1 MARKF
6 QRKGAIYKLKV
17 LVFSNGVTKEI
28 TGDAGKYW
36 LCGEERFR
44 KAGKQFLEVRDI
56 PEEEKNSKKRT
67 PPEKKKTAKKK
78 KAAEVTEDGE
88 RDE

>member
-1 MARKF
+1 M
-6 QRKGAIYKLKV
+6 KV

-44 KAGKQFLEVRDI
+44 KAGRQFLEVREI
-56 PEEEKNSKKRT
+56 AEAAPAQ
-67 PPEKKKTAKKK
+67 KKKPAKKK

-88 RDE
+88 RGE

>member
-1 MARKF
+1 M
-6 QRKGAIYKLKV
+6 KV

-44 KAGKQFLEVRDI
+44 KAGKQFLEVRDV
-56 PEEEKNSKKRT
+56 PEAGETAEIQPKGGEKRASS
-67 PPEKKKTAKKK
+67 PKK
-78 KAAEVTEDGE
+78 KAAKEKKKAGVMEDGE
-88 RDE
+88 RGE

>member
-1 MARKF
+1 M
-6 QRKGAIYKLKV
+6 KV
-17 LVFSNGVTKEI
+17 LVFSSGATKEI

-44 KAGKQFLEVRDI
+44 KAGKQFLEVRDF
-56 PEEEKNSKKRT
+56 PEEEKEPKKRT
-67 PPEKKKTAKKK
+67 SPAKKKTAKKK

-88 RDE
+88 RGE

>member
-1 MARKF
+1 M
-6 QRKGAIYKLKV
+6 KV

-44 KAGKQFLEVRDI
+44 KAGKQFLEVRDV
-56 PEEEKNSKKRT
+56 PEAEEPVEIQPKSGEKRASSPKKRASR
-67 PPEKKKTAKKK
+67 KKKEAG
-78 KAAEVTEDGE
+78 VVEDGE
-88 RDE
+88 CGE

>member
-1 MARKF
+1 M
-6 QRKGAIYKLKV
+6 KV
-17 LVFSNGVTKEI
+17 LVFSNGITKEI

-44 KAGKQFLEVRDI
+44 KAGKQFVEVREI
-56 PEEEKNSKKRT
+56 PETEEAPK
-67 PPEKKKTAKKK
+67 PKKKTAKKK

-88 RDE
+88 HGE